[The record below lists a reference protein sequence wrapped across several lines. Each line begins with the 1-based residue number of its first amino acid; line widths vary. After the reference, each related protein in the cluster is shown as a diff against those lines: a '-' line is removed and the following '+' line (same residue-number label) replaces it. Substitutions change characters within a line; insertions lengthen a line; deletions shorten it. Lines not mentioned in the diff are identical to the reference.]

1 MPAQSSDTQMEQQC
15 PSVVEPEGQ
24 GEAARPLA
32 RPDGGHRTGATGATR
47 RDRDWAAP
55 PQDDDFAG

>member
-1 MPAQSSDTQMEQQC
+1 MPAQSSDTQMEQQS

-32 RPDGGHRTGATGATR
+32 RPDGGHRTGATR
-47 RDRDWAAP
+47 RDRGWAAP

>member
-1 MPAQSSDTQMEQQC
+1 MPAQSSDTQMEQQ
-15 PSVVEPEGQ
+15 PPFRKRARGT
-24 GEAARPLA
+24 GEAARPLLGLME
-32 RPDGGHRTGATGATR
+32 DKTGTTGATR